1 MAVIAMRVTSAAQH
15 PNADALRV
23 YTMEADGREN
33 VPVIANLS
41 TTYEVGDTAAVALI
55 GTVLADGTEIQ
66 KSKLR
71 GVLSFGM
78 TLGKVTEPVGTDL
91 TERFG
96 AIDAVKAVDES
107 QGVVEESLWPR
118 YTSIES
124 YLKYKDQILAAPS
137 VVVTEKVHGS
147 NFRVGFHGTED
158 YLLGTHT
165 SRVVAGREDPDTWPK
180 GHIVEKML
188 RWAQDAGLRERLQ
201 AFRRAHPEV
210 RSFAVYGEVH
220 GAKCADLHYG
230 MSESR
235 VRLFGEVNQ
244 DGRWLDY
251 AEALAVIAE
260 LFPELKT
267 EDLLVPV
274 LYVGKPD
281 AELLRRLRDQPS
293 KLAASHGVAQT
304 SEGVVI
310 RPEHE
315 AFNEAMKD
323 RLILKYKSPL
333 YEERASLRKADPAA
347 LPRYASVY
355 DLLQDFVTEER
366 LRHVLGKAEASGI
379 AVHPKSRDKI
389 VEMLYEDIL
398 KEAAGEWP
406 EDAGLDRKILVGMT
420 KKLAGEMLH
429 EMLRQN

>member
-23 YTMEADGREN
+23 YTLEAEGRESL
-33 VPVIANLS
+33 PVIANLS
-41 TTYEVGDTAAVALI
+41 TVYDVGDTVAVALI
-55 GTVLADGTEIQ
+55 GTVLADGAEIQ
-66 KSKLR
+66 KTKLR

-78 TLGKVTEPVGTDL
+78 ALGKVADPIGTDL

-96 AIDAVKAVDES
+96 AKDAARAADES
-107 QGVVEESLWPR
+107 QGVVEESVWPR

-124 YLKYKDQILAAPS
+124 YLKYKAQILAVES

-147 NFRVGFHGTED
+147 NFRFGFHGNED

-165 SRVVAGREDPDTWPK
+165 SRVVAGREDPESWPK

-188 RWAQDAGLRERLQ
+188 RWAVAAGLQERLH
-201 AFRRAHPEV
+201 AYRNAHPGV
-210 RSFAVYGEVH
+210 RSLAVYGEVH
-220 GAKCADLHYG
+220 GARCADLQYG

-244 DGRWLDY
+244 DSRWLDY

-260 LFPELKT
+260 LFPDFKT

-274 LYVGKPD
+274 LHVGPPD

-293 KLAASHGVAQT
+293 RLAASYGMAQT

-310 RPEHE
+310 RPAKE

-347 LPRYASVY
+347 LPRYATVY

-366 LRHVLGKAEASGI
+366 LRHVLAKAVASGI
-379 AVHPKSRDKI
+379 VAHPKNRDKL

-406 EDAGLDRKILVGMT
+406 EDGGLDRKILVGMT
-420 KKLAGEMLH
+420 RKLAGEMLH
-429 EMLRQN
+429 ELLRQ